1 MRLPRLAAVA
11 LLAIVLLAVV
21 PPAAAQR
28 PADPAWPRV
37 EALLA
42 VVASGDSAAARRF
55 VGEHLAPSFA
65 QAVPLEA
72 HLRALAAWHRDWP
85 AAEVRDVRRER
96 DGELVVGLGAGG
108 RRGRLVVAHE
118 AAAPYRI
125 TGLRL
130 LPDEPPLGANL
141 DSPAELER
149 RLDSLARLDR
159 FSGTVLVA
167 RGERVLSRRGYG
179 LADRDAATPMTPE
192 TRLNLGSITKA
203 FTQVAILRLA
213 QEGRLALDDPM
224 GRYVDGFPAD
234 VAARVTLRMLLQ
246 HRSGM
251 GDFFPSP
258 AFRAAPQAVR
268 TLDDYLRI
276 ARATPL
282 EFEPGV
288 RERYSNLG
296 YVVLGAVLE
305 RASGLPWHDA
315 IRRYVYEPAGM
326 TASAALPWD
335 APGIARGYV
344 GAPPALERN
353 LATLPGMGSPA
364 GGTYG
369 TVDDLHRFALALA
382 GRRLLD
388 ARHTALWFN
397 EFEEGR
403 EGWGPVGIA
412 GGAPGINAE
421 LVFDPRSRDV
431 VVVMANRSPPAA
443 AQVAQ
448 QLERELRGWKETP

>member
-1 MRLPRLAAVA
+1 MRLQHLTAA
-11 LLAIVLLAVV
+11 VLLAVAT
-21 PPAAAQR
+21 PAAAQR
-28 PADPAWPRV
+28 AADPAWPHV

-42 VVASGDSAAARRF
+42 VIASGDSAAARRF
-55 VGEHLAPSFA
+55 AGEHLAPAFLS
-65 QAVPLEA
+65 AVPLET
-72 HLRALAAWHRDWP
+72 HLHALAAWHRDWP
-85 AAEVRDVRRER
+85 APEVRDVRREHA
-96 DGELVVGLGAGG
+96 GELVVGLSAGG

-118 AAAPYRI
+118 PAAPYRI
-125 TGLRL
+125 AGLRL
-130 LPDEPPLGANL
+130 LPDDPPLGAQV

-167 RGERVLSRRGYG
+167 RGARVLTRRGYG
-179 LADRDAATPMTPE
+179 LADREARAPMTPE
-192 TRLNLGSITKA
+192 ARLNIGSVTKA
-203 FTQVAILRLA
+203 FTQVAVLRLA

-224 GRYVDGFPAD
+224 GRYVEGFPPD
-234 VAARVTLRMLLQ
+234 VADRVTLRMLLR

-258 AFRAAPQAVR
+258 AFRAAPQQVR

-282 EFEPGV
+282 EFEPGA

-305 RASGLPWHDA
+305 RVTGLPWHDA

-326 TASAALPWD
+326 TASAALAWD
-335 APGIARGYV
+335 APGATPGYV
-344 GAPPALERN
+344 GAPPALARN
-353 LATLPGMGSPA
+353 LATLPGMGSSA
-364 GGTYG
+364 GGTYS

-382 GRRLLD
+382 ERRLLD
-388 ARHTALWFN
+388 VRHTWLWFN
-397 EFEEGR
+397 GFEDGR
-403 EGWGPVGIA
+403 EGWGTVGIG
-412 GGAPGINAE
+412 GGAPGLNAE
-421 LVFDPRSRDV
+421 LVLDPVRRDV
-431 VVVMANRSPPAA
+431 IVVLANRSPPAA

-448 QLERELRGWKETP
+448 QLEAELRRWKE